1 MLPTN
6 RPVDG
11 VSVKGVNEWAKF
23 GDKGLPQPDGFTPPG
38 NNPTL
43 VSLTPPSPT

>member
-43 VSLTPPSPT
+43 VS